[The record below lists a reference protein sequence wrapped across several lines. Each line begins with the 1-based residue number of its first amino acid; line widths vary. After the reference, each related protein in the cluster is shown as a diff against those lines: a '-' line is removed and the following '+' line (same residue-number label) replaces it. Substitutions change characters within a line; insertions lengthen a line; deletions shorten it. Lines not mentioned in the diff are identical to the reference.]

1 MPYFSVIV
9 PMYNRERL
17 IGRCLDSVLA
27 QSFDD
32 YEVIVVDDGSAD
44 GSADRV
50 RGYADPRIRL
60 LLHERNQGMQ
70 PARRTAIA
78 ASAGEWQVIL
88 DSDDELSDADAL
100 RRMHD
105 RMQSLKPDIKAV
117 AFASRMD
124 NGRPSPDPPCG
135 ETRDYAG
142 YMRFM
147 EERVPG
153 DKPTAALDCTRRDC
167 PDIDLGLAEN
177 RGYEELYL
185 LEFHLRFRSRM
196 FPDVC
201 RLYHQDA
208 DNQLVKAATRD
219 PQRDRQ
225 LARDRLVV
233 IEAALARHG
242 QAMRRM
248 APKTYWLTVS
258 RAAVLNFAVGSRAKA
273 IRHSMIGL
281 RLRPFHPRSW
291 AVPVFGLAGD
301 GALRRGRQIARR
313 LRERAMA

>member
-50 RGYADPRIRL
+50 REHVDPRIRL
-60 LLHERNQGMQ
+60 LPHERNRGVL
-70 PARRTAIA
+70 PARRTGIA
-78 ASAGEWQVIL
+78 AATGEWRVVI
-88 DSDDELSDADAL
+88 DSDDELSDAGAL
-100 RRMHD
+100 QRMHD
-105 RMQSLKPDIKAV
+105 RMQALEPDIMAV
-117 AFASRMD
+117 GFAARMD
-124 NGRPSPDPPCG
+124 NGRLSPDPPCD
-135 ETRDYAG
+135 ETSDYAG

-147 EERVPG
+147 EERIPG
-153 DKPTAALDCTRRDC
+153 DMPTDELGCLRRDC
-167 PDIDLGLAEN
+167 PEIDLELAEN
-177 RGYEELYL
+177 RGFEELYL
-185 LEFHLRFRSRM
+185 LEFHLRFRSRK

-201 RLYHQDA
+201 LLYHQDA
-208 DNQLVKAATRD
+208 DNQMTKAAARD

-242 QAMRRM
+242 RAMRRM